1 MYIRRSYRSSYISTR
16 STNGRRFRFFHLS
29 PPVVPVHVFITGGI
43 MMQKTKSG
51 RFNKSSDQKNLMLV
65 LRMTES
71 EKTVLKE
78 MASAAGMTISEFV
91 RRRSLGTPVITKETS
106 ALIRELRRQGGL
118 IKHVWL
124 ETGKVSNDA
133 LRAISI
139 ITSVIKKLANGG

>member
-1 MYIRRSYRSSYISTR
+1 
-16 STNGRRFRFFHLS
+16 
-29 PPVVPVHVFITGGI
+29 
-43 MMQKTKSG
+43 MQKTKSG

-139 ITSVIKKLANGG
+139 ITSAIKKLANNGG